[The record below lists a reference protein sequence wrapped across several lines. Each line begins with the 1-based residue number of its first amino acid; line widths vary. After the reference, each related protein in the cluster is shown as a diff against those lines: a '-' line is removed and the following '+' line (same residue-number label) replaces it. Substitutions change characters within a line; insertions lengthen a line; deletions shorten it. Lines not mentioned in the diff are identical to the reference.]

1 MDSSSKV
8 RGFYEEF
15 IRSYMIGPGKL
26 EDGKWDVEEVLDPN
40 MKPMRLYAS
49 GIIFPKQ
56 LKIEKDES
64 LEAAQSGAV
73 LEEQTKK
80 DGGTTKKQVGRESS
94 TAAQDDFEANRAND
108 FKPSAM
114 GISCVIAP
122 APGMSVHVSGATYSS
137 VTITNPDGRSAKSF
151 KRTPFEW
158 SFEITEAH
166 FKKLLKDRTL
176 DAPEP
181 VMLKSSSAKASLHIY
196 LRDPG
201 QQAKDL
207 LGSAMLLTVTLL
219 NDTTSD
225 GKEQE
230 DNEKCLYQCQLSVM
244 SPKDKRCI
252 LAYPEF
258 ETQTDDESKSLNML
272 YRDQRSYAMGHG
284 CAANW
289 STPDDVAQCNSVWA
303 ESMPRYELA
312 PTVPTQLDGI
322 PLRMME
328 ISEGTSDEIADICNK
343 LCEKYE
349 AWIDETE
356 QKANLLSKKHHLTA
370 ERHITECRKV
380 LKRMSEGVS
389 LLKSDREILQAFRW
403 ANEAMLE
410 QQKRYKISTD
420 FKREWVCLPNGNT
433 KLREEFQMPD
443 FAALDIKIGEWRP
456 FQLAFILMNIAGASS
471 QSSPDREIVD
481 LIWFPT
487 GGGKTEAYLGLAA
500 FSIFHRKLIDPKES
514 GTNTLMRY
522 TLRLLTTQQ
531 FLRAS
536 SLICAC
542 ESIRRKNEDVL
553 GENEISIGLWVGGSV
568 TPNSFKG
575 ARTTYNQITQG
586 KATSESFV
594 INTCPWCGA
603 QMGRISIPDGPTD
616 VKGYT
621 CNTKSFKF
629 NCPDVKCDFNNRLPL
644 QVVDEGLYQKP
655 PTLLIGTVDKFASL
669 AWNQDSLSI
678 FGFGKKLT
686 SSPSLII
693 QDELHL
699 ISGPLGSMVGLF
711 ESAIDALCLKDGNRP
726 KIVASTATISRA
738 ESQIKGLYNREAA
751 IFPPQG
757 IDISDSFF
765 AKEMPV
771 KPSEDPKKEV
781 RGRAYVGI
789 FGSARGSQLMTQ
801 AMLTAGLLQAAK
813 SAGAAPKY
821 VDPYFTIIQYY
832 NSLREL
838 GQAAATIDA
847 EIKEHSAD
855 VRSRLGL
862 VKPEEGQP
870 DARRYINKC
879 IELASFIPSHEI
891 NDVLEQLFNGISS
904 DEKFLE
910 ARRVALPDDKLPA
923 DICFATN
930 MIQVGLDV
938 PRLGLMTVVGQPKG
952 TAEYIQTT
960 SRVGRS
966 RNAPGLVFITYN
978 PNKPRDRS
986 HYEHFKSYHQSLY
999 RWVEPTCVTPYSLP
1013 TRERALHAIV
1023 VILVRMLHHKEITDT
1038 PPTEVADETQ
1048 RFIKDWV
1055 LRRINDIDP
1064 SEARQAS
1071 EMLDEIFNKWCRLGS
1086 SAWGSMSQREFDP
1099 EAMPLLAV
1107 SGSNIPECEEPP
1119 FMTPTSMRN
1128 VDATSKA
1135 FII

>member
-1 MDSSSKV
+1 MNSSSKV
-8 RGFYEEF
+8 RDFYEEF

-40 MKPMRLYAS
+40 MKPMRLYAA

-73 LEEQTKK
+73 QEEQTRN
-80 DGGTTKKQVGRESS
+80 GGTTKKQVGRESS

-108 FKPSAM
+108 FKPSAV
-114 GISCVIAP
+114 GISCVIEP
-122 APGMSVHVSGATYSS
+122 TPGMKVLVSGATYST
-137 VTITNPDGRSAKSF
+137 VTITTPDGKNAKSF
-151 KRTPFEW
+151 KRTPFDWTLEL
-158 SFEITEAH
+158 SEAH
-166 FKKLLKDRTL
+166 FKKLLKDRVL
-176 DAPEP
+176 DKP
-181 VMLKSSSAKASLHIY
+181 VPVAVKSATAKASIHIY

-201 QQAKDL
+201 QQAKDAVS
-207 LGSAMLLTVTLL
+207 SAMLLTVTLL

-230 DNEKCLYQCQLSVM
+230 DNEKCLYQCQLSVV
-244 SPKDKRCI
+244 SPEAKKSI

-289 STPDDVAQCNSVWA
+289 STPHASARCESVWA
-303 ESMPRYELA
+303 ECMPRFELA
-312 PTVPTQLDGI
+312 PTVPTQLEGI
-322 PLRMME
+322 PLRMKE
-328 ISEGTSDEIADICNK
+328 ISEGNAEEIAAICDM
-343 LCEKYE
+343 LCQKYA
-349 AWIDETE
+349 AWIDVTE
-356 QKANLLSKKHHLTA
+356 KKSEQLKTKHSEAAARHLS
-370 ERHITECRKV
+370 ECRKA
-380 LKRMSEGVS
+380 LKRMNEGVAQ
-389 LLKSDREILQAFRW
+389 LKSDSKILQAFRW

-420 FKREWVCLPNGNT
+420 FKREWVPLSNGNT
-433 KLREEFQMPD
+433 KLREEFSMPD

-456 FQLAFILMNIAGASS
+456 FQLAFILMNIAGASNQHS
-471 QSSPDREIVD
+471 ADREIVD

-500 FSIFHRKLIDPKES
+500 FSIFHRKLSNPNET

-542 ESIRRKNEDVL
+542 ESIRRRNEQSL
-553 GENEISIGLWVGGSV
+553 GGNEISIGLWVGGSV

-575 ARTTYNQITQG
+575 ARTTYNQIVQG

-603 QMGRISIPDGPTD
+603 QMGRITIPDGPTD
-616 VKGYT
+616 IKGYT
-621 CNTKSFKF
+621 CDTKSFKF
-629 NCPDVKCDFNNRLPL
+629 NCPDIKCDFHDRLPL
-644 QVVDEGLYQKP
+644 QVVDEGLYLKP

-678 FGFGKKLT
+678 FGFGRKQT

-757 IDISDSFF
+757 IDITDSFF

-771 KPSEDPKKEV
+771 TPDEDPKKEI

-862 VKPEEGQP
+862 EKPEEGQP

-891 NDVLEQLFNGISS
+891 NDVLEQLFNGISN

-966 RNAPGLVFITYN
+966 RNAPGLVFTTYN

-1013 TRERALHAIV
+1013 TRERALHAVV
-1023 VILVRMLHHKEITDT
+1023 VILVRMLHHKEISDA
-1038 PPTEVADETQ
+1038 PPEEIADETQ

-1055 LRRINDIDP
+1055 LSRINDIDP
-1064 SEARQAS
+1064 SESRQTS
-1071 EMLDEIFNKWCRLGS
+1071 DMLEEIFNKWCRLGS
-1086 SAWGSMSQREFDP
+1086 KVWGSMSQREFDP
-1099 EAMPLLAV
+1099 NAMPLLAA
-1107 SGSNIPECEEPP
+1107 SGSNIPECEELP

>member
-1 MDSSSKV
+1 MNSSSKV
-8 RGFYEEF
+8 RDFYEEF

-56 LKIEKDES
+56 LKIEKDEN
-64 LEAAQSGAV
+64 LDAAQSGAV
-73 LEEQTKK
+73 QEEQTKK
-80 DGGTTKKQVGRESS
+80 DVGTTKKQVGRESS

-108 FKPSAM
+108 FKPSAV
-114 GISCVIAP
+114 GISCVIEP
-122 APGMSVHVSGATYSS
+122 TPGMKVLVSGATYTT
-137 VTITNPDGRSAKSF
+137 VTITTADGKNAKSF
-151 KRTPFEW
+151 KRTPFDW
-158 SFEITEAH
+158 PFELSAAH
-166 FKKLLKDRTL
+166 FKKLLKDRVL
-176 DAPEP
+176 EKPEP
-181 VMLKSSSAKASLHIY
+181 VVLKSPSAKASLHIY

-201 QQAKDL
+201 QQAKDAVS
-207 LGSAMLLTVTLL
+207 SAMLLTVTLL

-230 DNEKCLYQCQLSVM
+230 DNEKCLYQCQLSVA
-244 SPKDKRCI
+244 SPEGKKCI

-289 STPDDVAQCNSVWA
+289 STPDASARCESVWA
-303 ESMPRYELA
+303 ESMPRFELA
-312 PTVPTQLDGI
+312 PTVPTQLEGI
-322 PLRMME
+322 PLRMKE
-328 ISEGTSDEIADICNK
+328 ISEGSAEEIAAICDK
-343 LCEKYE
+343 LCQKYA
-349 AWIDETE
+349 AWIDVTE
-356 QKANLLSKKHHLTA
+356 KKSGHLQPKHSEAAALHLS
-370 ERHITECRKV
+370 ECRKA
-380 LKRMSEGVS
+380 LKRMNEGVAQ
-389 LLKSDREILQAFRW
+389 LKADSKILQAFRW

-420 FKREWVCLPNGNT
+420 FKREWVCLSNGNT
-433 KLREEFQMPD
+433 KLSKEFSMPD
-443 FAALDIKIGEWRP
+443 FPALDIKIGEWRP
-456 FQLAFILMNIAGASS
+456 FQLAFILMNIAGASNQHS
-471 QSSPDREIVD
+471 ADREIVD

-500 FSIFHRKLIDPKES
+500 FSIFHRKLSNPNET

-542 ESIRRKNEDVL
+542 ESIRRRNEHSL
-553 GENEISIGLWVGGSV
+553 GGNEISIGLWVGGSV

-575 ARTTYNQITQG
+575 ARTTYNQIAQG

-603 QMGRISIPDGPTD
+603 QMGRITIPDGPTD
-616 VKGYT
+616 IKGYT
-621 CNTKSFKF
+621 CDTKSFKF
-629 NCPDVKCDFNNRLPL
+629 NCPDIKCDFHDRLPL
-644 QVVDEGLYQKP
+644 QVVDEGLYLKP

-678 FGFGKKLT
+678 FGFGKKQT

-738 ESQIKGLYNREAA
+738 ASQIKGLYNREAA

-757 IDISDSFF
+757 IDIADSFF

-771 KPSEDPKKEV
+771 TPDEDPRKEI

-862 VKPEEGQP
+862 EKPEEGQP

-891 NDVLEQLFNGISS
+891 NDVLEQLFNGISN

-910 ARRVALPDDKLPA
+910 ARRVALPDEKLPA

-966 RNAPGLVFITYN
+966 RNAPGLVFTTYN

-1013 TRERALHAIV
+1013 TRERALHAVV
-1023 VILVRMLHHKEITDT
+1023 VILVRMLHHKDITDA
-1038 PPTEVADETQ
+1038 PPEEIADETQ

-1055 LRRINDIDP
+1055 LSRINDIDP
-1064 SEARQAS
+1064 SESRQTS
-1071 EMLDEIFNKWCRLGS
+1071 DMLDEIFNKWCRLGS
-1086 SAWGSMSQREFDP
+1086 KTWGSMSQREFEP
-1099 EAMPLLAV
+1099 SAMPLLAA
-1107 SGSNIPECEEPP
+1107 SGANIPECEELP

>member
-1 MDSSSKV
+1 MNSSSKV
-8 RGFYEEF
+8 RDFYEQF
-15 IRSYMIGPGKL
+15 IRSYMIGPGRL
-26 EDGKWDVEEVLDPN
+26 ADGKWDTEEVLDPN

-56 LKIEKDES
+56 LKMEKDGN
-64 LEAAQSGAV
+64 LDAAQSGAV
-73 LEEQTKK
+73 Q
-80 DGGTTKKQVGRESS
+80 DGTTVKDRLICNKKVGRESS
-94 TAAQDDFEANRAND
+94 AAAQDDFEANRAND

-114 GISCVIAP
+114 GISCVIEPTA
-122 APGMSVHVSGATYSS
+122 GMTIRVAGATYGL
-137 VTITNPDGRSAKSF
+137 VTITNPNGENVRSF
-151 KRTPFEW
+151 KRTPFQW
-158 SFEITEAH
+158 PFEITESH
-166 FKKLLKDRTL
+166 LKRLLKERTL
-176 DAPEP
+176 DKPQP
-181 VMLKSSSAKASLHIY
+181 VVIASTSAKAAIHVY

-201 QQAKDL
+201 QHAREVSK
-207 LGSAMLLTVTLL
+207 SAMLLTATLL
-219 NDTTSD
+219 NETTSD
-225 GKEQE
+225 GKEKE
-230 DNEKCLYQCQLSVM
+230 DNERCLYQCELSIV
-244 SPKDKRCI
+244 SPRGINCI

-258 ETQTDDESKSLNML
+258 ETQSDDESKSLNML
-272 YRDQRSYAMGHG
+272 YREQRSYAMGHG

-289 STPDDVAQCNSVWA
+289 STPDSSGRCESVWA
-303 ESMPRYELA
+303 ESMPRFELA
-312 PTVPTQLDGI
+312 PTVPTQLEGV
-322 PLRMME
+322 PLLMKD
-328 ISEGTSDEIADICNK
+328 ISEGNAESIAKICEK
-343 LCEKYE
+343 LCEKYSN
-349 AWIDETE
+349 WIVQTHAKT
-356 QKANLLSKKHHLTA
+356 QLLPSKHHDAAT
-370 ERHITECRKV
+370 RHISACRKS
-380 LKRMSEGVS
+380 LERMREGLS
-389 LLKSDREILQAFRW
+389 LLKTDEKTLQAFRW

-410 QQKRYKISTD
+410 QQKRYKVSTD
-420 FKREWVCLPNGNT
+420 FKREWVFQPNGNN
-433 KLREEFQMPD
+433 KLQSEFSMPD
-443 FAALDIKIGEWRP
+443 FEALEIKIGEWRP
-456 FQLAFILMNIAGASS
+456 FQLAFILMNIAGVS
-471 QSSPDREIVD
+471 QQDAPDRDVVD

-500 FSIFHRKLIDPKES
+500 FNIFHGKLINPNEK

-542 ESIRRKNEDVL
+542 ESIRRKNSEAL
-553 GENEISIGLWVGGSV
+553 GNNEINIGLWVGGSV
-568 TPNSFKG
+568 TPNSFTG
-575 ARTTYNQITQG
+575 ARTTFNQIKSG
-586 KATSESFV
+586 RATSESFV

-603 QMGRISIPDGPTD
+603 QMGGILSPDNEPD

-621 CNTKSFKF
+621 SDTRSFKF
-629 NCPDVKCDFNNRLPL
+629 NCPDSQCDFHDRLPL
-644 QVVDEGLYQKP
+644 QVVDEGIYQKP

-669 AWNQDSLSI
+669 AWNQDALAI
-678 FGFGKKLT
+678 FGFGKNET

-711 ESAIDALCLKDGNRP
+711 ESAIDALCKKDGKRP

-757 IDISDSFF
+757 IDSTDSFF

-771 KPSEDPKKEV
+771 TASDDPKKEV
-781 RGRAYVGI
+781 RGRAYIGV

-862 VKPEEGQP
+862 GIPEEGQP

-891 NDVLEQLFNGISS
+891 NGVLELLFNGISN

-1023 VILVRMLHHKEITDT
+1023 VILVRMLHHKAITDV
-1038 PPTEVADETQ
+1038 PPSEIEDSTQ
-1048 RFIKDWV
+1048 SFIKDWI
-1055 LRRINDIDP
+1055 LKRIDDIDP
-1064 SEARQAS
+1064 SESRQTR
-1071 EMLDEIFNKWCRLGS
+1071 EMLEEIFNKWCRLS
-1086 SAWGSMSQREFDP
+1086 SQTWGAMSQREFDTT
-1099 EAMPLLAV
+1099 AMPLLAV
-1107 SGSNIPECEEPP
+1107 SGSNIPECDEIP

-1135 FII
+1135 YII

>member
-1 MDSSSKV
+1 
-8 RGFYEEF
+8 
-15 IRSYMIGPGKL
+15 MIGPGKL
-26 EDGKWDVEEVLDPN
+26 EDGQWDVEEVLDPN

-49 GIIFPKQ
+49 GIIFPKL

-73 LEEQTKK
+73 QEEQTSK
-80 DGGTTKKQVGRESS
+80 DGVIAKKNVGRESS

-114 GISCVIAP
+114 GISCVIDP
-122 APGMSVHVSGATYSS
+122 TVGMRILVAGATYSS
-137 VTITNPDGRSAKSF
+137 VTITTKDGKNAKSF
-151 KRTPFEW
+151 KRTPFDW
-158 SFEITEAH
+158 QFEITDAH
-166 FKKLLKDRTL
+166 FKKLLTDRTL
-176 DAPEP
+176 EAPEP
-181 VMLKSSSAKASLHIY
+181 VVLKSSTAKASLHIY
-196 LRDPG
+196 LRDSG
-201 QQAKDL
+201 HQAKDL
-207 LGSAMLLTVTLL
+207 VGSAMLLTATFL
-219 NDTTSD
+219 NDATSD

-230 DNEKCLYQCQLSVM
+230 DNEKCLYQCQLSVI
-244 SPKDKRCI
+244 SPKDKNCI

-272 YRDQRSYAMGHG
+272 YRDKRSYAMGHG

-289 STPDDVAQCNSVWA
+289 STPDSDNRCESVWV

-312 PTVPTQLDGI
+312 PTVPTQLDGV
-322 PLRMME
+322 PLRMKD
-328 ISEGTSDEIADICNK
+328 ISEGSSDDIVEICNK
-343 LCEKYE
+343 LCQKYST
-349 AWIDETE
+349 WIDSTE
-356 QKANLLSKKHHLTA
+356 QYSKHLDHKHRDA
-370 ERHITECRKV
+370 ASRHISECRKT
-380 LKRMSEGVS
+380 LKRMTDGVS
-389 LLKSDREILQAFRW
+389 LLKSDKDILQAFRW

-410 QQKRYKISTD
+410 QQMRYKISTD
-420 FKREWVCLPNGNT
+420 FKRDWVCLPNGNT
-433 KLREEFQMPD
+433 KLRGEFQMPD

-456 FQLAFILMNIAGASS
+456 FQLAFIIMNIAGASS
-471 QSSPDREIVD
+471 QHSADREIVD

-500 FSIFHRKLIDPKES
+500 FSIFHRKLKDPSET

-542 ESIRRKNEDVL
+542 ESIRRRNKNAL

-575 ARTTYNQITQG
+575 ARTTYNQISQG
-586 KATSESFV
+586 KSTSESFV

-603 QMGRISIPDGPTD
+603 QMGRVLVPDSPID

-621 CNTKSFKF
+621 SNTTSFKF
-629 NCPDVKCDFNNRLPL
+629 NCPDIQCDFHNRLPL
-644 QVVDEGLYQKP
+644 QVVDEGLYQTP

-669 AWNQDSLSI
+669 AWNQESLSI
-678 FGFGKKLT
+678 FGFGKKKT

-711 ESAIDALCLKDGNRP
+711 ESAIDALCRKDGNRP

-771 KPSEDPKKEV
+771 TPDEDPKKEI
-781 RGRAYVGI
+781 RGRAYVGV

-838 GQAAATIDA
+838 GQAAATVDA

-862 VKPEEGQP
+862 EKPEEGQP

-891 NDVLEQLFNGISS
+891 NDVLEQLFNSISN
-904 DEKFLE
+904 DDKFLD
-910 ARRVALPDDKLPA
+910 ARRAALPDDKLPA

-966 RNAPGLVFITYN
+966 RNAPGLVFTTYN

-1023 VILVRMLHHKEITDT
+1023 VILVRMLHHKEITDA
-1038 PPTEVADETQ
+1038 PPAEIAGETQ
-1048 RFIKDWV
+1048 KFIKEWV
-1055 LRRINDIDP
+1055 LRRIDDIDP
-1064 SEARQAS
+1064 SEASQTS
-1071 EMLDEIFNKWCRLGS
+1071 EMLDDIFNKWCRLS
-1086 SAWGSMSQREFDP
+1086 SKIWGSMSQREFDTN
-1099 EAMPLLAV
+1099 AMPLLAA
-1107 SGSNIPECEEPP
+1107 SGSNIPECDEPP

>member
-1 MDSSSKV
+1 
-8 RGFYEEF
+8 
-15 IRSYMIGPGKL
+15 
-26 EDGKWDVEEVLDPN
+26 
-40 MKPMRLYAS
+40 
-49 GIIFPKQ
+49 
-56 LKIEKDES
+56 
-64 LEAAQSGAV
+64 
-73 LEEQTKK
+73 
-80 DGGTTKKQVGRESS
+80 
-94 TAAQDDFEANRAND
+94 
-108 FKPSAM
+108 
-114 GISCVIAP
+114 
-122 APGMSVHVSGATYSS
+122 
-137 VTITNPDGRSAKSF
+137 
-151 KRTPFEW
+151 
-158 SFEITEAH
+158 
-166 FKKLLKDRTL
+166 
-176 DAPEP
+176 
-181 VMLKSSSAKASLHIY
+181 
-196 LRDPG
+196 
-201 QQAKDL
+201 
-207 LGSAMLLTVTLL
+207 
-219 NDTTSD
+219 
-225 GKEQE
+225 
-230 DNEKCLYQCQLSVM
+230 
-244 SPKDKRCI
+244 
-252 LAYPEF
+252 
-258 ETQTDDESKSLNML
+258 
-272 YRDQRSYAMGHG
+272 
-284 CAANW
+284 
-289 STPDDVAQCNSVWA
+289 
-303 ESMPRYELA
+303 
-312 PTVPTQLDGI
+312 
-322 PLRMME
+322 
-328 ISEGTSDEIADICNK
+328 
-343 LCEKYE
+343 
-349 AWIDETE
+349 
-356 QKANLLSKKHHLTA
+356 
-370 ERHITECRKV
+370 
-380 LKRMSEGVS
+380 
-389 LLKSDREILQAFRW
+389 
-403 ANEAMLE
+403 
-410 QQKRYKISTD
+410 
-420 FKREWVCLPNGNT
+420 
-433 KLREEFQMPD
+433 
-443 FAALDIKIGEWRP
+443 
-456 FQLAFILMNIAGASS
+456 
-471 QSSPDREIVD
+471 
-481 LIWFPT
+481 
-487 GGGKTEAYLGLAA
+487 
-500 FSIFHRKLIDPKES
+500 
-514 GTNTLMRY
+514 
-522 TLRLLTTQQ
+522 
-531 FLRAS
+531 
-536 SLICAC
+536 
-542 ESIRRKNEDVL
+542 
-553 GENEISIGLWVGGSV
+553 
-568 TPNSFKG
+568 
-575 ARTTYNQITQG
+575 
-586 KATSESFV
+586 
-594 INTCPWCGA
+594 
-603 QMGRISIPDGPTD
+603 MGRISIPDGPTD

-621 CNTKSFKF
+621 CNTTSFKF

-678 FGFGKKLT
+678 FGFGKKQT

-699 ISGPLGSMVGLF
+699 ISGPLGSLVGLF

-771 KPSEDPKKEV
+771 TPSEDPKKEV

-813 SAGAAPKY
+813 SAGAAPKH

-891 NDVLEQLFNGISS
+891 NDVLEQLFNGISN

-910 ARRVALPDDKLPA
+910 ARRVALPDEKLPA

-966 RNAPGLVFITYN
+966 RSAPGLVFITYN

-1013 TRERALHAIV
+1013 TRERALHAVV
-1023 VILVRMLHHKEITDT
+1023 VILVRMLHHKEITDA
-1038 PPTEVADETQ
+1038 PPEEIAHETQ
-1048 RFIKDWV
+1048 KFIKDWV
-1055 LRRINDIDP
+1055 LHRINDIDP
-1064 SEARQAS
+1064 SESRQTS
-1071 EMLDEIFNKWCRLGS
+1071 DMLEEIFNKWCRLGS
-1086 SAWGSMSQREFDP
+1086 KAWGSMSQREFDP
-1099 EAMPLLAV
+1099 NAMPLLAA
-1107 SGSNIPECEEPP
+1107 SGSNIPECEELP